1 MRQINRDHDN
11 QDDNEVLS
19 DTPPQRSQA
28 TTIKKS
34 TFKKKK
40 SAFKKHW
47 SQLKRR
53 GSILMLVGCN

>member
-11 QDDNEVLS
+11 QDDNEVSS

-40 SAFKKHW
+40 ICIQETLESA
-47 SQLKRR
+47 
-53 GSILMLVGCN
+53 

>member
-11 QDDNEVLS
+11 QDDNEVSS

-34 TFKKKK
+34 TFKKKNLH
-40 SAFKKHW
+40 SRNTGV
-47 SQLKRR
+47 SLKEED
-53 GSILMLVGCN
+53 LF